1 MGVVYFNFQ
10 KMANMKEILFT
21 KKLEQI
27 NKEINKLN
35 KNKLNT
41 TVHIVNQNLVMV
53 FSKDFGGGFMTLF
66 DIKFFSMI
74 QNKVDYRY
82 VGRIM
87 SIIFT
92 GAVLFMPVGSIFWG
106 KLLNLNNIL
115 DLLYYIGFFIIIFSI
130 FFKFIYFKNEI

>member
-1 MGVVYFNFQ
+1 MGIVYFNFQ

-53 FSKDFGGGFMTLF
+53 FLRTLEEG
-66 DIKFFSMI
+66 
-74 QNKVDYRY
+74 YER
-82 VGRIM
+82 
-87 SIIFT
+87 
-92 GAVLFMPVGSIFWG
+92 
-106 KLLNLNNIL
+106 
-115 DLLYYIGFFIIIFSI
+115 
-130 FFKFIYFKNEI
+130 